1 MKILLIEDDLDDIEL
16 LHEALSSRNVSYNMD
31 TITDG
36 GEAISYI
43 RNCDDSPDIIILD
56 FNLPK
61 VHGRD
66 IILEIKSGALFG
78 NIPLLVLTTSSAKE
92 DIEYAYANGADKYL
106 VKPVDTEKTNELV
119 NTIVQLYNSRPGTV

>member
-16 LHEALSSRNVSYNMD
+16 LQEALSSRSVPYNME
-31 TITDG
+31 IVNDG
-36 GEAISYI
+36 GEAINYI
-43 RNCDDSPDIIILD
+43 RSCVDCPDVIILD

-61 VHGRD
+61 VHGRE
-66 IILEIKSGALFG
+66 IILEIKSIASFK

-92 DIEYAYANGADKYL
+92 DIEYAYLNGADKYL

-119 NTIVQLYNSRPGTV
+119 NTIVQLYHQGINK